1 MYHAL
6 MPTTNPIR
14 PPLPTPADFAGSL
27 VLTGATGSGKSGLA
41 LELAEQHGCEI
52 VSMDSMTIY
61 RHLTIGTAKPTAQE
75 MARVPHHLVDV
86 LDPWVSGSVAWWLI
100 EAKKACE
107 HIRSRGQT
115 PLFVGGTPF
124 YLKALLQ
131 GLFEAPAPDAE
142 LRAKLEA
149 ECAEIGVE
157 AFHAKLMAVDAITAK
172 RLHPNDTRR
181 VVRALEVFHS
191 TGQPISALQT
201 TWDSPAFGNTAV
213 PKPDIRAVV
222 LDWPRDV
229 LRARIEQRVHAMM
242 AAGWLEEVRELEKL
256 PRPVCAEAAA
266 ALGYPELRRH
276 LAGELSLEEAVD
288 WIIIRT
294 QQFAK
299 RQLTWF
305 RGLRTIPFV
314 NAAAP
319 DLSLRVGHDWNRAA
333 VE

>member
-1 MYHAL
+1 M
-6 MPTTNPIR
+6 MPTPSPTR
-14 PPLPTPADFAGSL
+14 PRLPTPADFAGSL
-27 VLTGATGSGKSGLA
+27 VLTGATGSGKSALA
-41 LELAEQHGCEI
+41 LELAERHGCEI

-61 RHLTIGTAKPTAQE
+61 RHLSIGTAKPTA
-75 MARVPHHLVDV
+75 ADLYRVPHHLVDV
-86 LDPWVSGSVAWWLI
+86 LDPWEAGSVAWWLI

-107 HIRSRGQT
+107 QIRGRGRT

-149 ECAEIGVE
+149 ECAELGVE
-157 AFHAKLMAVDAITAK
+157 AFHAKLMAVDPVTAK
-172 RLHPNDTRR
+172 RLHPNDSRR

-191 TGQPISALQT
+191 TGQPISTLQT
-201 TWDSPAFGNTAV
+201 TWDSPAFGNAPST
-213 PKPDIRAVV
+213 PDIRGVV

-229 LRARIEQRVHAMM
+229 LRTRIEQRVHAMM
-242 AAGWLEEVRELEKL
+242 AAGWLDEVRGLEQL
-256 PRPVCAEAAA
+256 PQPVCAEAAA
-266 ALGYPELRRH
+266 ALGYPELRKH
-276 LAGELSLEEAVD
+276 LAGELTLKEAVE
-288 WIIIRT
+288 WIVIRT

-305 RGLRTIPFV
+305 RGLRLLPFV
-314 NAAAP
+314 NATAP
-319 DLSLRVGHDWNRAA
+319 DLSLRVWQQWSRAA

>member
-1 MYHAL
+1 
-6 MPTTNPIR
+6 MPTPNPTR
-14 PPLPTPADFAGSL
+14 PALPTPADFAGCL
-27 VLTGATGSGKSGLA
+27 VLTGATGSGKSALA
-41 LELAEQHGCEI
+41 LELAEQHGYEI

-61 RHLTIGTAKPTAQE
+61 RHLTIGTAKPSAE
-75 MARVPHHLVDV
+75 ELARVPHHLVDV
-86 LDPWVSGSVAWWLI
+86 LDPWDAGSVAWWLI

-107 HIRSRGQT
+107 QIRGRNRK

-157 AFHAKLMAVDAITAK
+157 AFHAQLMAVDPVTAK

-201 TWDSPAFGNTAV
+201 TWDSPSFGNTAA
-213 PKPDIRAVV
+213 PSPHIRAVV
-222 LDWPRDV
+222 LDWPREV
-229 LRARIEQRVHAMM
+229 LRSRIEQRVHTMM
-242 AAGWLEEVRELEKL
+242 ASGWLDEVRTLEQL

-276 LAGELSLEEAVD
+276 IAGELTLKAAME
-288 WIIIRT
+288 WIVIRT

-305 RGLRTIPFV
+305 RGLRTLPLID
-314 NAAAP
+314 ATSP
-319 DLSLRVGHDWNRAA
+319 DLSLRVWREWNRAV

>member
-1 MYHAL
+1 MEAGD
-6 MPTTNPIR
+6 PGGEVRRT
-14 PPLPTPADFAGSL
+14 PLPTPADFAGSL
-27 VLTGATGSGKSGLA
+27 VLTGATGSGKSALA
-41 LELAEQHGCEI
+41 LELAERHGCEI

-61 RHLTIGTAKPTAQE
+61 RHLSIGTAKPTPDE

-86 LDPWVSGSVAWWLI
+86 LEPWEPGSVAWWLI
-100 EAKKACE
+100 EAKKVCE
-107 HIRSRGQT
+107 QIRSRGAR

-157 AFHAKLMAVDAITAK
+157 AFHARLMAVDPVTAK

-191 TGQPISALQT
+191 TGKPISALQT
-201 TWDSPAFGNTAV
+201 TWDSPAFGNTAA
-213 PKPDIRAVV
+213 PTPDIRTVV

-229 LRARIEQRVHAMM
+229 LRARIEQRVHAMI
-242 AAGWLEEVRELEKL
+242 AAGWLDEVRALEQL
-256 PRPVCAEAAA
+256 PQPVCAEAAV
-266 ALGYPELRRH
+266 ALGYPELRKH
-276 LAGELSLEEAVD
+276 LAGELTLKEAVE

-305 RGLRTIPFV
+305 RGLRTLPFV
-314 NAAAP
+314 NATAP
-319 DLSLRVGHDWNRAA
+319 ELSLRVWQEWDRAT